1 MDTSA
6 GEHLQ
11 MGCGPSRPRGTR
23 YESFVK
29 DTNKSI
35 EEASRAI
42 TNKTEE
48 KASAEADKTA
58 AEEDKN
64 SAMNEQQQN
73 QNENAD
79 LHKACDFTLNN
90 FEVPTATDVMGSL
103 GVGSLPRRTVSFH
116 VTRVRKVIYY
126 SYELMYAGE
135 YVLRRQVL
143 CLAR

>member
-1 MDTSA
+1 MDVV
-6 GEHLQ
+6 GEHIQ
-11 MGCGPSRPRGTR
+11 MGCGSSRLRGTR
-23 YESFVK
+23 YEAFVK

-48 KASAEADKTA
+48 KATAEADKTA

-90 FEVPTATDVMGSL
+90 FEVPMATDVTGGL
-103 GVGSLPRRTVSFH
+103 GRAISGGYAKLPSESDDIV
-116 VTRVRKVIYY
+116 
-126 SYELMYAGE
+126 LAGE
-135 YVLRRQVL
+135 S
-143 CLAR
+143 

>member
-1 MDTSA
+1 MLLANTF
-6 GEHLQ
+6 Q
-11 MGCGPSRPRGTR
+11 IGCGPSRVRGAR
-23 YESFVK
+23 YEAFVK

-35 EEASRAI
+35 EEATRSI

-48 KASAEADKTA
+48 KATAEADKTA

-90 FEVPTATDVMGSL
+90 FEVRRAANLICSFGTICTRSL
-103 GVGSLPRRTVSFH
+103 ACRH
-116 VTRVRKVIYY
+116 
-126 SYELMYAGE
+126 
-135 YVLRRQVL
+135 LRDQVVENIPAL
-143 CLAR
+143 I

>member
-1 MDTSA
+1 MDVV
-6 GEHLQ
+6 GEHIQ
-11 MGCGPSRPRGTR
+11 MGCGSSRLRGTR
-23 YESFVK
+23 YEAFVK

-48 KASAEADKTA
+48 KATAEADKTA

-90 FEVPTATDVMGSL
+90 FEVPMATDVTGGLGSAIFWL
-103 GVGSLPRRTVSFH
+103 SSSTRPGSTHFAIQSDDIVL
-116 VTRVRKVIYY
+116 
-126 SYELMYAGE
+126 AGE
-135 YVLRRQVL
+135 S
-143 CLAR
+143 

>member
-1 MDTSA
+1 M
-6 GEHLQ
+6 
-11 MGCGPSRPRGTR
+11 
-23 YESFVK
+23 K

-48 KASAEADKTA
+48 KATAEADKTA

-79 LHKACDFTLNN
+79 LHKACDFTLEN
-90 FEVPTATDVMGSL
+90 FEARAAGARGGESRFVVDLLAS
-103 GVGSLPRRTVSFH
+103 VGLH
-116 VTRVRKVIYY
+116 VRV
-126 SYELMYAGE
+126 
-135 YVLRRQVL
+135 
-143 CLAR
+143 CT

>member
-1 MDTSA
+1 M
-6 GEHLQ
+6 
-11 MGCGPSRPRGTR
+11 
-23 YESFVK
+23 K

-35 EEASRAI
+35 EEKTRSM

-48 KASAEADKTA
+48 KAQAEADKTA

-90 FEVPTATDVMGSL
+90 FEVRRAGLYGCDVRVGRAICASTDGL
-103 GVGSLPRRTVSFH
+103 
-116 VTRVRKVIYY
+116 
-126 SYELMYAGE
+126 
-135 YVLRRQVL
+135 QVKL
-143 CLAR
+143 

>member
-1 MDTSA
+1 
-6 GEHLQ
+6 

-73 QNENAD
+73 QNANSD

>member
-1 MDTSA
+1 
-6 GEHLQ
+6 
-11 MGCGPSRPRGTR
+11 MGCGPSRVRGAR

-48 KASAEADKTA
+48 KATAEADKTA

-79 LHKACDFTLNN
+79 LHKACDFTLEN
-90 FEVPTATDVMGSL
+90 FEVPEEHRASRARAERQHSFVRTDSEC
-103 GVGSLPRRTVSFH
+103 RRTFAPVH
-116 VTRVRKVIYY
+116 
-126 SYELMYAGE
+126 
-135 YVLRRQVL
+135 
-143 CLAR
+143 